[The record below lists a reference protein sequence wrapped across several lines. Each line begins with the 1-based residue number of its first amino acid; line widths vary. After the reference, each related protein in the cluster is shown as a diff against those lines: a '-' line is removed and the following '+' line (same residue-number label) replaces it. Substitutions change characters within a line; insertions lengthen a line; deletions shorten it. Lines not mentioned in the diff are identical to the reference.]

1 VGSFL
6 EEGQLRKIF
15 MSGLIICFLI
25 GILVFF
31 FKFLLVDVLSSVFRP
46 VVLHFFNEELLVI
59 PLTIVFTL
67 CIVLIVGGASV
78 KIDFQK
84 LLNKYVVRRV
94 PSIIEKG
101 HGALVEFGP
110 GAYYL
115 AIMMKEI
122 SFKRTNGEIEKYYVL
137 FCPSTP
143 IPWSGLP
150 VIYAR
155 KEKVIP
161 LKLSYSE
168 LYSIFG
174 SFGASAP
181 ESLCELKAQ

>member
-1 VGSFL
+1 
-6 EEGQLRKIF
+6 

-31 FKFLLVDVLSSVFRP
+31 FKFLLVDVLSPVFRP
-46 VVLHFFNEELLVI
+46 VVLYLFGEEYLVI
-59 PLTIVFTL
+59 PLTIVSTL
-67 CIVLIVGGASV
+67 CIILIVGGVSA
-78 KIDFQK
+78 KINFQN
-84 LLNKYVVRRV
+84 LLNKYIIRRV
-94 PSIIEKG
+94 PSEIEKG
-101 HGALVEFGP
+101 HGALVEFGT

-115 AIMMKEI
+115 AVMMKEI
-122 SFKRTNGEIEKYYVL
+122 SFKRASGEIEKYCVL

-143 IPWSGLP
+143 LPWSGLP

-155 KEKVIP
+155 KDKVIP

-181 ESLCELKAQ
+181 DSLYELKLQ

>member
-1 VGSFL
+1 
-6 EEGQLRKIF
+6 

-31 FKFLLVDVLSSVFRP
+31 FKFLLVDVLSPVFRP
-46 VVLHFFNEELLVI
+46 VVLYLFAAEYLVV

-67 CIVLIVGGASV
+67 CIVLIVGGVSA
-78 KIDFQK
+78 KINFQN
-84 LLNKYVVRRV
+84 LVNKYIIRRV
-94 PSIIEKG
+94 PSEIEKG

-110 GAYYL
+110 EAYYL
-115 AIMMKEI
+115 AVMMKEV
-122 SFKRTNGEIEKYYVL
+122 SFKRINGETEKYCVL

-143 IPWSGLP
+143 LPWSGLP

-181 ESLCELKAQ
+181 DSLHELKFQ

>member
-1 VGSFL
+1 
-6 EEGQLRKIF
+6 

-31 FKFLLVDVLSSVFRP
+31 FKFLLVDVLSPVFRP
-46 VVLHFFNEELLVI
+46 IVLHLFGEEYLVI

-67 CIVLIVGGASV
+67 CIVLIVGAVSS
-78 KIDFQK
+78 KINFQY
-84 LLNKYVVRRV
+84 LINKYIIRRV
-94 PSIIEKG
+94 PSEVEKG
-101 HGALVEFGP
+101 HGALVEFGE
-110 GAYYL
+110 GSYYL
-115 AIMMKEI
+115 AVMMKEVN
-122 SFKRTNGEIEKYYVL
+122 FKRANGEIEKYSVL

-143 IPWSGLP
+143 LPWSGLP
-150 VIYAR
+150 VIYAK

-174 SFGASAP
+174 SFGATAP
-181 ESLCELKAQ
+181 ESLHELKAV